1 MLEESQAKMAV
12 RRRKRESSEAGDHP
26 YEVDFLWVSLLCE
39 QISIKTDV
47 SPQSWHLPEM
57 LILKVISLVE
67 PPGS

>member
-1 MLEESQAKMAV
+1 MS
-12 RRRKRESSEAGDHP
+12 RERGGKGGEKEKALRLGDHP

-67 PPGS
+67 PLGS